1 MRRAAL
7 ADAGGSFAPLIH
19 IPQPV
24 GIGVIG
30 VPFDMMDENAGNTW
44 KGCIGEFLAALI
56 PPPDART
63 K

>member
-1 MRRAAL
+1 M
-7 ADAGGSFAPLIH
+7 
-19 IPQPV
+19 

-56 PPPDART
+56 PLPDARA